1 MANSEPRHTSRS
13 KPLKTPMILSPKRC
27 TNRDVGMASCFGCF
41 GCLVMRTSDGPKG
54 RDAMSTSGSASRSF
68 ISCTPSTTYLRQL
81 LEPPSKCTIHWD
93 RAYWNRLTNNAWLRN
108 CLCERSLSNDK
119 NRCLSIARELHWT
132 WLSPGFSGG
141 GNGPGGSQSDRCA
154 AAHPP
159 GPVAQLSKAWP
170 VETRTIDQLSC
181 SFTARGYQA
190 RRAWPRRIDGNIAS
204 KDG

>member
-1 MANSEPRHTSRS
+1 MVQKVVTPCQLPGLPVVHSSPAHHQRPIFGNYWSRHRS
-13 KPLKTPMILSPKRC
+13 APYIGTGLTGIGLRTMLGSGIVSARGPFRSAKTAAGPLHT
-27 TNRDVGMASCFGCF
+27 
-41 GCLVMRTSDGPKG
+41 
-54 RDAMSTSGSASRSF
+54 
-68 ISCTPSTTYLRQL
+68 
-81 LEPPSKCTIHWD
+81 
-93 RAYWNRLTNNAWLRN
+93 
-108 CLCERSLSNDK
+108 
-119 NRCLSIARELHWT
+119 RELHWT

-159 GPVAQLSKAWP
+159 GPVGQLSKAWP
-170 VETRTIDQLSC
+170 VAPRTIEQLSC